1 MTMIAA
7 KNDSFGNFDP
17 VESYWRDIDQYE
29 LLSQDEEFELARK
42 ARKGDEQA
50 RQKLVTANLRF
61 VVRVAREY
69 AGRGLSLMELISEGN
84 MGLLSAVER
93 FDAER
98 GFKFITYAVWWIR
111 QAILK
116 ALSQASRARRAP
128 MSRINDLRK
137 VERDTRKLSQRLGRT
152 PTFDELVEH
161 MPLSQMRARN
171 ALEEAHRDISLDAP
185 FYAAD
190 DEGWESLLAVEEAD
204 AEELLEASLLA
215 EKMRD
220 CLRKLDERERRI
232 ICSYFG
238 LEGYA
243 PMTLEQIGRILGLT
257 RERVRQLRDEALGK
271 MRSRDGT
278 QLRAFSRN

>member
-1 MTMIAA
+1 MIAA
-7 KNDSFGNFDP
+7 KDNSFGSFDP

-29 LLSQDEEFELARK
+29 LLSQDEEFALARR
-42 ARKGDEQA
+42 ARNGDEQA

-61 VVRVAREY
+61 VVRIAREY
-69 AGRGLSLMELISEGN
+69 VGRGLSLMELISEGN
-84 MGLLSAVER
+84 MGLLKAVDR

-116 ALSQASRARRAP
+116 SLSQATKARRAP
-128 MSRINDLRK
+128 MSRINDLRRI
-137 VERDTRKLSQRLGRT
+137 ERDTRQLSQRLGRT
-152 PTFDELVEH
+152 PTFEELVEH
-161 MPLSQMRARN
+161 MSLSQLRARN
-171 ALEEAHRDISLDAP
+171 ALEEAHHDISLDAP
-185 FYAAD
+185 FYPD
-190 DEGWESLLAVEEAD
+190 DEPGWESLLAVDEGG
-204 AEELLEASLLA
+204 AEEQLEESLLA
-215 EKMRD
+215 ELMQD
-220 CLRKLDERERRI
+220 CLQKLDERERRI

-271 MRSRDGT
+271 MRSRDGV

>member
-1 MTMIAA
+1 MIAA
-7 KNDSFGNFDP
+7 KDNSFGSFDP

-29 LLSQDEEFELARK
+29 LLSQDEEFALARR
-42 ARKGDEQA
+42 ARNGDEQA

-61 VVRVAREY
+61 VVRIAREY
-69 AGRGLSLMELISEGN
+69 VGRGLSLMELISEGN
-84 MGLLSAVER
+84 MGLLKAVDR

-116 ALSQASRARRAP
+116 SLSQATKARRAP
-128 MSRINDLRK
+128 MSRINDLRRI
-137 VERDTRKLSQRLGRT
+137 ERDTRQLSQRLGRT
-152 PTFDELVEH
+152 PTFEELVEH
-161 MPLSQMRARN
+161 MSLSQLRARN

-185 FYAAD
+185 FYPD
-190 DEGWESLLAVEEAD
+190 DEPGWESLLAVDEGG
-204 AEELLEASLLA
+204 AEEQLEESLLA
-215 EKMRD
+215 ELMQD
-220 CLRKLDERERRI
+220 CLQKLDERERRI

-271 MRSRDGT
+271 MRSRDGV